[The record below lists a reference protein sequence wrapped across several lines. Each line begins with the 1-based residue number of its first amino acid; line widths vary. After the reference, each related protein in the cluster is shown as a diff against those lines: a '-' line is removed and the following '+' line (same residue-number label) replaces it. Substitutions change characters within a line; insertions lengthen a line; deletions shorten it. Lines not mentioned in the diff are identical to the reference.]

1 MVKVLAIIPA
11 RGGSKGIPRKNI
23 RSFAGYP
30 LVAYSIAASLQ
41 AKTVSRTI
49 VSTEDEEI
57 AKISRQFGA
66 EVPFQRPAELA
77 QDNSTDL
84 PVFVHALQWLDEH
97 EGFKPDIVV
106 HLRPTSP
113 IRPVDCVDNAVRILL
128 DHPEVDCVR
137 GVVPAGQN
145 PYKMWRIEP
154 GSGRMV
160 PLLGVPGLD
169 EPYNAP
175 RQVLPAVYWQT
186 GHIDAIRSSTIL
198 GKGSMTGDIIFP
210 ITIDPRFTVDLDTPS
225 DWAKAEWLVTNGR
238 LDFVT
243 PGKSPRPM
251 PKRIELLVMD
261 FDGVLTDNRVWT
273 DPDGREMVA
282 SNRSDSYGL
291 GLLRTSGIESVVIS
305 KETNPV
311 VSTRCKK
318 IGIPV
323 LQGIDDKEAALRGL
337 LEKRGIDPACVVY
350 IGTDIND
357 LTCFHL
363 VGWAVT
369 VPDAMPEAIRQADY
383 VLSHNGGHGA
393 VRELCDLILQ
403 YKRG

>member
-1 MVKVLAIIPA
+1 
-11 RGGSKGIPRKNI
+11 
-23 RSFAGYP
+23 
-30 LVAYSIAASLQ
+30 
-41 AKTVSRTI
+41 
-49 VSTEDEEI
+49 
-57 AKISRQFGA
+57 
-66 EVPFQRPAELA
+66 
-77 QDNSTDL
+77 
-84 PVFVHALQWLDEH
+84 
-97 EGFKPDIVV
+97 
-106 HLRPTSP
+106 
-113 IRPVDCVDNAVRILL
+113 
-128 DHPEVDCVR
+128 
-137 GVVPAGQN
+137 
-145 PYKMWRIEP
+145 
-154 GSGRMV
+154 MV

-350 IGTDIND
+350 IGNDIND